1 MNKYAHLDEMECI
14 ENFQEEKIF
23 NLTKIDVV
31 MDATNIQY
39 DDYCFDFIFD
49 KGTFDCILG
58 STNDPVGKAQ
68 AMIEVNKIFPMTRF
82 KRY

>member
-1 MNKYAHLDEMECI
+1 
-14 ENFQEEKIF
+14 
-23 NLTKIDVV
+23 

-68 AMIEVNKIFPMTRF
+68 AMIEVNKKFPITGF